1 MGAGLLAL
9 TVLGRRVVDLEEELE
24 DVPVGDA
31 LGVEDDLDPLG
42 VTPGVLVGR
51 ALALSTGVADP
62 GGDDAVAVPEQFVY
76 PVAPPQKRIDP
87 MMSSLYVSTALM
99 QGLDIHS
106 TMKALNS
113 GAIEAN
119 PLMKGVTGNKAAFI
133 AMKAGI
139 AAGTIFAAHKASKK
153 NRVAAIVSLV
163 AINSV
168 YAMVVNQNYKVAS
181 GR

>member
-1 MGAGLLAL
+1 MSRRLFISFAL
-9 TVLGRRVVDLEEELE
+9 VVLGFAPWTARDARAQERPT
-24 DVPVGDA
+24 PVNLPA
-31 LGVEDDLDPLG
+31 AVEN
-42 VTPGVLVGR
+42 
-51 ALALSTGVADP
+51 
-62 GGDDAVAVPEQFVY
+62 AVAAPSIAAPEQFAY
-76 PVAPPQKRIDP
+76 PIAPPQKRIDP

-106 TMKALNS
+106 TMKALDN

>member
-1 MGAGLLAL
+1 MSGRLFTSSTLVVLCLAPWMA
-9 TVLGRRVVDLEEELE
+9 R
-24 DVPVGDA
+24 DA
-31 LGVEDDLDPLG
+31 RAQERPTPLNLSAAVEN
-42 VTPGVLVGR
+42 
-51 ALALSTGVADP
+51 
-62 GGDDAVAVPEQFVY
+62 AVAAPAIAAPDQFAY
-76 PVAPPQKRIDP
+76 PIAPPQKRIDP
-87 MMSSLYVSTALM
+87 MMSSLYVSTALL

-106 TMKALNS
+106 TMKALDN

-119 PLMKGVTGNKAAFI
+119 PLMKGVTRNKAAFI